1 MSPPL
6 GLTRARPGAVGCCG
20 GSHDDDV
27 VRESAVFPSP
37 RCLHPARMEKESV
50 ARWRGRIKIQE
61 SSSSQS
67 GCSRRA
73 REGAL
78 EAEEGGEVQT
88 ADRGVGAERGSER
101 GGREVVR
108 DERPGALR
116 KASLLHS
123 FRFRRVEPAR
133 CRRSASTGLK
143 SWYVTCR
150 AAPRTHALPAIPVAQ
165 CCLLW

>member
-1 MSPPL
+1 MLRVGGEELSKSKRVFSP
-6 GLTRARPGAVGCCG
+6 G
-20 GSHDDDV
+20 
-27 VRESAVFPSP
+27 
-37 RCLHPARMEKESV
+37 
-50 ARWRGRIKIQE
+50 
-61 SSSSQS
+61 
-67 GCSRRA
+67 A